1 MHDKTFGIRAGLSL
15 LAVLLAASGCA
26 SGARTDA
33 MTVAALPDTLIG
45 NASPLRSA
53 VRVDVVTGGAET
65 NPLWKSN
72 VSTDNFRAALG
83 ESLTRNGMTASGQAR
98 YLLNAE
104 LVSLDRPFAAFDTTV
119 TAKVRYTIVTAG
131 VAAGS
136 QAIKLDETIET
147 PYMVKFSDAVYGP
160 ERFRLASEGAMRDN
174 IDAIIKRM
182 IAAAQPGG
190 PLSL

>member
-1 MHDKTFGIRAGLSL
+1 MRAKIFGLRANLAL
-15 LAVLLAASGCA
+15 LAVLLAVSGCA
-26 SGARTDA
+26 SEARTGA
-33 MTVAALPDTLIG
+33 MIVAASPDNVIG
-45 NASPLRSA
+45 SASPLGNA
-53 VRVDVVTGGAET
+53 IRVDVVTGGTET

-83 ESLTRNGMTASGQAR
+83 VSLARTGMTASGQGR

-119 TAKVRYTIVTAG
+119 TAKVRYTV
-131 VAAGS
+131 VAVGN
-136 QAIKLDETIET
+136 QAIKLDTTIET
-147 PYMVKFSDAVYGP
+147 PYTVKFSDAAYGP
-160 ERFRLASEGAMRDN
+160 DRFRLASEGAMRDN

>member
-1 MHDKTFGIRAGLSL
+1 MRGKTFGLRANLAL
-15 LAVLLAASGCA
+15 LAVVLAASGCA
-26 SGARTDA
+26 SAARTDA
-33 MTVAALPDTLIG
+33 MIVAASPATVSG
-45 NASPLRSA
+45 ASSPLRSA
-53 VRVDVVTGGAET
+53 IRVDVVTGGAET
-65 NPLWKSN
+65 NPLWKTN

-83 ESLTRNGMTASGQAR
+83 ESLTRNGMASSGQAR
-98 YLLNAE
+98 YRLNAE

-119 TAKVRYTIVTAG
+119 TVKVHYTVVTAG
-131 VAAGS
+131 VTAGG
-136 QAIKLDETIET
+136 QAIRLDETIET
-147 PYMVKFSDAVYGP
+147 PYTVKFSDTAYGP

>member
-1 MHDKTFGIRAGLSL
+1 MRAKIFGLRAGLAM

-33 MTVAALPDTLIG
+33 MIVPASPGTVSGAS
-45 NASPLRSA
+45 SPLRGA

-65 NPLWKSN
+65 NPLWKPN

-83 ESLTRNGMTASGQAR
+83 ESLTRNGMTSSGQTR

-119 TAKVRYTIVTAG
+119 TAKVRYTVVTAG

-136 QAIKLDETIET
+136 QAIRLDETIET
-147 PYMVKFSDAVYGP
+147 PYTVKFSDAAYGP

-182 IAAAQPGG
+182 VAAAQPGA

>member
-1 MHDKTFGIRAGLSL
+1 MRAKIFGLRANLAL

-26 SGARTDA
+26 SEARTGA
-33 MTVAALPDTLIG
+33 MIVAASPDNVIG
-45 NASPLRSA
+45 SASPLRNA
-53 VRVDVVTGGAET
+53 IRVDVVTGGSET

-83 ESLTRNGMTASGQAR
+83 ESLARNGMTASGQGR

-119 TAKVRYTIVTAG
+119 TAKVRYTLVAAG

-136 QAIKLDETIET
+136 QAIKLDTTIET
-147 PYMVKFSDAVYGP
+147 PYTVKFNDAAYGP

-182 IAAAQPGG
+182 VAAAQPGG

>member
-1 MHDKTFGIRAGLSL
+1 MRGKTFGLRAGLIL

-26 SGARTDA
+26 SEARTDA
-33 MTVAALPDTLIG
+33 MIVADSPDTVIG
-45 NASPLRSA
+45 NAAPLRNA
-53 VRVDVVTGGAET
+53 IRVDVVTGGAET

-131 VAAGS
+131 S

-147 PYMVKFSDAVYGP
+147 PYAVKFSDTVYGP

-182 IAAAQPGG
+182 IAAARPGG